1 MLAGVVDRRTMRGG
15 VGASAIRKRIVDRD
29 HGCLL
34 CGRWEPLQLHHIC
47 PRSMLPGKRLEP
59 VLWDERNL
67 CMLCAYCHD
76 GIATVQ
82 GRAQCIARLAALY
95 GYFYECWPWEAYV

>member
-1 MLAGVVDRRTMRGG
+1 MRQ
-15 VGASAIRKRIVDRD
+15 VAQRIVDRD

-34 CGRWEPLQLHHIC
+34 CGRWEPLQCHHIV
-47 PRSMLPGKRLEP
+47 PRSMLPGKRLEA

-67 CMLCAYCHD
+67 CMLCPECHESV
-76 GIATVQ
+76 ATVQ
-82 GRAQCIARLAALY
+82 GRAQCIARMAALY